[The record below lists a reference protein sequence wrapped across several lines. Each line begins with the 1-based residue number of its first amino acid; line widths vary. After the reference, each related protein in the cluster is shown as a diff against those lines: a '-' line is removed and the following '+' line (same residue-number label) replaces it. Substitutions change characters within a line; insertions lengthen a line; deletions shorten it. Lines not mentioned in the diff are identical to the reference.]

1 MNIFFTFPLKRFRA
15 STYSNFVTVKT
26 SRNLFKNVAQSL
38 QNSHAIS
45 SKTSR
50 NLFKNVTQSL
60 QKCYAISSKM
70 PRNLF
75 KNVTQ
80 SLQKR
85 HAISSKMSCNL
96 FKNVTQSLQ
105 KCLDRLRLSVSVLG
119 PSTVYSTVCI
129 VLVQT
134 FKENFIISCSFETYT
149 VL

>member
-1 MNIFFTFPLKRFRA
+1 MLLAHTAGNYCTVYSILNLNIFFTFPFKRFRA

-45 SKTSR
+45 SKTS
-50 NLFKNVTQSL
+50 
-60 QKCYAISSKM
+60 
-70 PRNLF
+70 RNLF

-119 PSTVYSTVCI
+119 PSTVYSMY

-149 VL
+149 VI